1 MLLTVFFT
9 EGCKRNSLSL
19 SLSLYL
25 SLSPSLSF
33 LTERTLMQLWDI
45 LFVGWLNMVSARDK
59 LQQNSS
65 SSASGSQADGAL
77 PSHDG
82 PLIASFNIIVGTVN
96 IASSFTRFFGA
107 SRLCSFGVIARPKG
121 HYLRCC
127 ESSYAVE
134 LQISFNV
141 EWRRV
146 LSAVR
151 SNTRI
156 WIVLY
161 IAVPKASG
169 SQYAVCE

>member
-1 MLLTVFFT
+1 
-9 EGCKRNSLSL
+9 
-19 SLSLYL
+19 
-25 SLSPSLSF
+25 
-33 LTERTLMQLWDI
+33 
-45 LFVGWLNMVSARDK
+45 MVSARDK

-107 SRLCSFGVIARPKG
+107 SRLCSDGVIARPKG
-121 HYLRCC
+121 HYLRCW

-146 LSAVR
+146 LSAV
-151 SNTRI
+151 
-156 WIVLY
+156 
-161 IAVPKASG
+161 
-169 SQYAVCE
+169 